1 MSMKI
6 WHLNLIELLFLRRWT
21 MDDGEQ
27 GQETDGKQKIDKKK
41 IIKFSNV
48 LFFIFGFWSID
59 KNNACVI

>member
-1 MSMKI
+1 MKI

-41 IIKFSNV
+41 NYKIFKYV
-48 LFFIFGFWSID
+48 LFFIFDSWSID